1 MAFYY
6 GIRLVFGFFFF
17 SWCLWKHSHYLL
29 CAKTHFNMNNEKTLL
44 PGQFQLTCL
53 SPTKRW
59 YHLSM
64 PNPFLSNT
72 CTRNC
77 QILLF
82 FAPPSLWTDHVLL
95 VYFTKFSAGLLLEG
109 SRKHLHDGWEQ
120 NKWDGWVSLDEIR
133 IILDCWPKQISSLM
147 WLNHLVVKCPWQY
160 LFL

>member
-82 FAPPSLWTDHVLL
+82 FAPPQPLDRPCAASLFYKIFCRVVIGRLKEAPAWWLRT
-95 VYFTKFSAGLLLEG
+95 
-109 SRKHLHDGWEQ
+109 EQ
-120 NKWDGWVSLDEIR
+120 VGWVSQP
-133 IILDCWPKQISSLM
+133 WWNK
-147 WLNHLVVKCPWQY
+147 NHPGLLTKTNQFFDVTKP
-160 LFL
+160 FGG